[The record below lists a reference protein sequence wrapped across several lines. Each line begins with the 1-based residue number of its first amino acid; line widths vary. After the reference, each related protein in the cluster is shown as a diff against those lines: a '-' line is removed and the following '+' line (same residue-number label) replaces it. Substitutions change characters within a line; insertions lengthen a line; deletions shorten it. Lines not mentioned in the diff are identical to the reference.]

1 MDELTVRFQSRCDE
15 IFNDLYNSRR
25 AMEAEIEER
34 AETVRKTISNSD
46 NAGDVEQCCH
56 EFVYESRELRRAFNR
71 RANEL
76 ERKLAEEQARGRMN
90 EQALRQLES
99 KIQKERENVMK
110 FVLALENKVG
120 QGR

>member
-1 MDELTVRFQSRCDE
+1 MHELAVRFFQSRRDE
-15 IFNDLYNSRR
+15 LFNDLYNSRR

-34 AETVRKTISNSD
+34 AETVRKTIPNSD
-46 NAGDVEQCCH
+46 NAAIEQCCH
-56 EFVYESRELRRAFNR
+56 EFVHESRELRRAFNR

-76 ERKLAEEQARGRMN
+76 ERKLAEEQERGRMN

-110 FVLALENKVG
+110 FVLALENKVR